1 MTDSIDKTE
10 HYLKFTTKASKLDS
24 ENMQALLSSAQNE
37 LDQNEWIY
45 FIFDISNVT
54 QIDKHT
60 IVSLQEIN
68 DALLAKNGLLIF
80 FHEKSEMMVM
90 FEENQLLLLPTESE
104 AIEYIYMDQLEK
116 QFLEDN
122 E

>member
-10 HYLKFTTKASKLDS
+10 HYLKFTTNASKLDL
-24 ENMQALLSSAQNE
+24 EHMQALLNGAQNE
-37 LDQNEWIY
+37 LDQNQWIY
-45 FIFDISNVT
+45 FIFDISQAS
-54 QIDKHT
+54 QIDANT
-60 IVSLQEIN
+60 ILSLQEIN
-68 DALLAKNGLLIF
+68 DGLLSKNGLLICV
-80 FHEKSEMMVM
+80 HESSEMMAM

-116 QFLEDN
+116 QFLEDC

>member
-10 HYLKFTTKASKLDS
+10 HYLKFTTKASKLDLG
-24 ENMQALLSSAQNE
+24 NMQALLSSAQNE

-45 FIFDISNVT
+45 FIFDISNAT

-68 DALLAKNGLLIF
+68 DALLAKNGLLIC
-80 FHEKSEMMVM
+80 FHEKNEMMAM

>member
-10 HYLKFTTKASKLDS
+10 HYLKFTTTASKLDL
-24 ENMQALLSSAQNE
+24 EHMQGLLHKAQHE
-37 LDQNEWIY
+37 LDQTEWIY
-45 FIFDISNVT
+45 FIFDISQAS
-54 QIDKHT
+54 QIDADT
-60 IVSLQEIN
+60 ILSLQDIN
-68 DALLAKNGLLIF
+68 DGLLAKNGLLICV
-80 FHEKSEMMVM
+80 HESSEMMAM

-116 QFLEDN
+116 QFLEDS